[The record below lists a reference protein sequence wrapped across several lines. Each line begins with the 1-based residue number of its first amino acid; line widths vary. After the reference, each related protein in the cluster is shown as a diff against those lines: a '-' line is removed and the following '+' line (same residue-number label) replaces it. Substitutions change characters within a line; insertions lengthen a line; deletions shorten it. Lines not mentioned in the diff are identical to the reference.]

1 MHHDIQDFRIEVVE
15 ASRDRPVV
23 VDFWAEWC
31 APCQIL
37 GPVLEKLAAGSG
49 DRWRLAKVDTERF
62 PEAASR
68 YGVSSIPNVKLFVD
82 GVPVGEFVGA
92 LPESQVIEWLKRTLP
107 SEVER
112 EVARVL
118 GLVRECAKEGR
129 SEEARVALEAALAGL
144 PEEPRLRLELARI
157 VVFEDPVRARA
168 LVEGLGRRIADE
180 KVMDAILR
188 FIRLLD
194 SARGPGEDSEEA
206 GPNRCYGEAIERLRE
221 RDFVSALERLLDV
234 LRTGS
239 GRIREEAGG
248 TCTALFHC
256 LGPSHPAV
264 TRFRSEVAG
273 ALYR

>member
-1 MHHDIQDFRIEVVE
+1 MPYDIQDFGIDVIE
-15 ASRDRPVV
+15 ASHECPVV

-31 APCQIL
+31 APCRIL
-37 GPVLEKLAAGSG
+37 GPMLEKLAAESV
-49 DRWRLAKVDTERF
+49 DRWRLAKVDTDRF
-62 PEAASR
+62 PEEASR
-68 YGVSSIPNVKLFVD
+68 YGVSGIPNVKLFVD

-92 LPESQVIEWLKRTLP
+92 LPESQVIDWLERTLP
-107 SEVER
+107 SKAEQQ
-112 EVARVL
+112 VARVL
-118 GLVRECAKEGR
+118 GIVKECAKEGR

-144 PEEPRLRLELARI
+144 PEEPRLKLELARI
-157 VVFEDPVRARA
+157 VVFEDPARARA
-168 LVEGLGRRIADE
+168 LVAGVGRRTADE
-180 KVMDAILR
+180 RVLDSVLR

-194 SARGPGEDSEEA
+194 TGGGWEESEEA
-206 GPNRCYGEAIERLRE
+206 GPERSYAEATERLRE
-221 RDFVSALERLLDV
+221 RDFISALERLLDV

>member
-1 MHHDIQDFRIEVVE
+1 MQYDIQDFRIDVIE
-15 ASRDRPVV
+15 ASRQRPVV

-31 APCQIL
+31 GPCRIL

-62 PEAASR
+62 PEEASR
-68 YGVSSIPNVKLFVD
+68 YGVSSIPNVKLFLD
-82 GVPVGEFVGA
+82 GVPVGQFVGA
-92 LPESQVIEWLKRTLP
+92 LPESQVIDWLERTLP
-107 SEVER
+107 SEAER

-118 GLVRECAKEGR
+118 GLVQECAKEGR
-129 SEEARVALEAALAGL
+129 SEEARVALEAALTGL

-157 VVFEDPVRARA
+157 VVFEDPARART
-168 LVEGLGRRIADE
+168 LVEGVGRRTADE
-180 KVMDAILR
+180 KVLDAVLR

-194 SARGPGEDSEEA
+194 TGGGREKSEEA
-206 GPNRCYGEAIERLRE
+206 GPERSYAEATERLRE
-221 RDFVSALERLLDV
+221 RDFISALERLLDV

-239 GRIREEAGG
+239 GRIHEEAGG

>member
-1 MHHDIQDFRIEVVE
+1 MPHDVQDFRIDVIE

-31 APCQIL
+31 APCRIL

-49 DRWRLAKVDTERF
+49 GRWRLAKVDTERF
-62 PEAASR
+62 PEEASR
-68 YGVSSIPNVKLFVD
+68 YRVSGIPNVKLFVD

-92 LPESQVIEWLKRTLP
+92 LPESQVIDWLERTLP
-107 SEVER
+107 SEAER

-118 GLVRECAKEGR
+118 GLVKKCAQEGR
-129 SEEARVALEAALAGL
+129 SEEARAALDAALAEL
-144 PEEPRLRLELARI
+144 PEDPRLRLELGRI
-157 VVFEDPVRARA
+157 VVFDDPARART
-168 LVEGLGRRIADE
+168 LVEGLGRRTADD
-180 KVMDAILR
+180 KVLDAVLR

-194 SARGPGEDSEEA
+194 TGRGWEDSGEA
-206 GPNRCYGEAIERLRE
+206 GPERSYAVATERLRE
-221 RDFVSALERLLDV
+221 RDFVSALEGLLDV

-264 TRFRSEVAG
+264 MRFRSEVAG